1 MRLELSVVLN
11 HSGCTI
17 LVCCIILN
25 TAGYLVVMDNIH
37 RCVDAVKTSFVFL
50 YFRLS
55 RSSVVYLLCD
65 FELPP
70 SKVTPCWQTSR
81 QTLAFTQIYISVL
94 LRTFLTCSHVS
105 YMSTITYFL
114 SCLYCFLNAHISS
127 YGLCST
133 FFSFLS
139 LLLSLSLGLL

>member
-1 MRLELSVVLN
+1 MQ
-11 HSGCTI
+11 CKTI
-17 LVCCIILN
+17 
-25 TAGYLVVMDNIH
+25 
-37 RCVDAVKTSFVFL
+37 FVFL

-70 SKVTPCWQTSR
+70 SKVTPCWQTSC

-139 LLLSLSLGLL
+139 LLLSLSPWGYYKCLEEVISLLPTTFNQGLMKR